1 MKGEPGEPLP
11 VLCSPSLEGEYQSLE
26 FRSLICIKAFW
37 SFQRCV
43 VEHNAG
49 PLNPKFTAGS
59 EDWGETARRRG
70 HHCFAPHFYS
80 PAGSEQPK
88 KQLMPLMDTDL
99 ESIPVAEWSK
109 GPAGG

>member
-1 MKGEPGEPLP
+1 M
-11 VLCSPSLEGEYQSLE
+11 
-26 FRSLICIKAFW
+26 
-37 SFQRCV
+37 

-70 HHCFAPHFYS
+70 HHCFVPHFYS

-88 KQLMPLMDTDL
+88 KQLMPLMDTDF
-99 ESIPVAEWSK
+99 ERIPVAEGSK